1 MRAVS
6 LSDKRVRRILNE
18 KFVCTWLNIKDEA
31 SAGSS
36 FAHKPSDPAP
46 GLLRGN
52 GEHNNQILLLTS
64 DGKILGAI
72 AGYIGPDDLLEE
84 LKFGLTTLASL
95 PKSPEAKRKEVLAK
109 AHRKFA
115 KQLDARKP
123 SGPLAEVEE
132 RMQKEIAKLQ
142 QAMPQVSGMKIGLSV
157 GSKRGV
163 EDHRFVMEHP
173 LLSVGSFH
181 TEMLVGNAR
190 TFFGSSVNGTPG
202 ERIGTDRP
210 PPLGR

>member
-1 MRAVS
+1 VS

-18 KFVCTWLNIKDEA
+18 KFVCAWLNIKDEA

-52 GEHNNQILLLTS
+52 GEHNNQILLLTP
-64 DGKILGAI
+64 DGRILGAL

-95 PKSPEAKRKEVLAK
+95 PKAPEEKRKEVLAK

-115 KQLDARKP
+115 KQLEARKP
-123 SGPLAEVEE
+123 TGQLAEVEE
-132 RMQKEIAKLQ
+132 RMQKQIAKLQ
-142 QAMPQVSGMKIGLSV
+142 QAMPQVSGMNIGLTI

-173 LLSVGSFH
+173 LLPVDSFQ

-190 TFFGSSVNGTPG
+190 TFFGSSVNGTAG
-202 ERIGTDRP
+202 ERIGGDRP
-210 PPLGR
+210 PGSRKP